1 MQIPASDLFT
11 PLPLAGTFNRDRA
24 ALDELLRVQ
33 LDDGFG
39 RQTCRG
45 IPFEFGAADQ
55 PNVILL
61 DDKAVCV
68 STGDL
73 QATYLVF
80 AHTVEDRPLEL
91 TPDLADFEGAQHFP
105 GDLPGN
111 DLGDLVAEY
120 QLEYV
125 DGSRETVPIRRR
137 FAIQQARIGWGAS
150 AFAAV
155 EHQQHTIESSVS
167 EQLQLGQMPEAD
179 YGRGETRHQSG
190 RDANAEYIWL
200 YALPNPHPDKM
211 ISAIHCIPK
220 NERALI
226 FGISATKVVEHPLR
240 SQVRRKLELTL
251 PAGVEFNGI
260 GELDN
265 VDIDLGY
272 VISTRAKLEY
282 DHGAWFSDATNVQ
295 PARSKRA
302 AILEYAA
309 HPEAKLYLNGADGDV
324 FSYDLSRF
332 QQGALVEVA
341 EARRL
346 IKVKVVD
353 AAGKPVAVRIHFH
366 GGAGEYLPPRGNH
379 RRVNS
384 NWFEDNYGE
393 FANQLNQYAYIHG
406 HCEVEAPMGEVFVEI
421 TRGYEIKPYRGSIQ
435 VSADSDEFVFEL
447 EKVLDWRERGWVTA
461 DTHVHF
467 LSPQT
472 ALLEGAAE
480 GVNVVNLLASQWGE
494 MFSNVSDFDGRSTLG
509 ATDFGGDGEFL
520 VRVGTEN
527 RMQVMGHIS
536 LLGYSGEMIHPLC
549 SGGPSE
555 SAIGDALDVS
565 MADWARRCIEQNG
578 LVVLPHAPN
587 PQAER
592 AADIVLDLVHAI
604 EMMSFNPF
612 DQQITPYGL
621 LDWYRYLNLGY
632 QVPVVGG
639 SDKMD
644 AKSLLG
650 GMRTYAHLGDRE
662 FTYEHWMASV
672 KAGNTF
678 VTVGPLLELRVEGLS
693 PGSGLEM
700 PGGGGTVSVS
710 WRVESAAMP
719 LERVEVVCGGFA
731 VEEQTLDGALQA
743 TGSCDIHISQ
753 STWIALR
760 VRGSHGGRKTDI
772 AAHSSCVQVRVAGK
786 RPFQKA
792 DAIAVLEQI
801 EGAMAFVDTL
811 APRPEAQQYKQIRAS
826 LEAAHN
832 KLHQLMHR
840 QGTYHKH
847 TPLHAHDEHHE
858 H

>member
-1 MQIPASDLFT
+1 MEIPASDQFSA
-11 PLPLAGTFNRDRA
+11 LPLASAFNRDRS
-24 ALDELLRVQ
+24 ALDESLRLQ
-33 LDDGFG
+33 LPDEFG
-39 RQTCRG
+39 RQICRG

-55 PNVILL
+55 ANVILL
-61 DDKAVCV
+61 DADEVRIPVDK
-68 STGDL
+68 L

-80 AHTVEDRPLEL
+80 AHIAEDKPQERA
-91 TPDLADFEGAQHFP
+91 PDLTDVELAAQFP
-105 GDLPGN
+105 SALTGN
-111 DLGDLVAEY
+111 ELGGLVAEY

-125 DGSRETVPIRRR
+125 DGGVESIPIRRR

-150 AFAAV
+150 PFAAAP
-155 EHQQHTIESSVS
+155 HQKDTIVSTVS
-167 EQLQLGQMPEAD
+167 ESLSLGRMPAAG
-179 YGRGETRHQSG
+179 YGRGETRHSSG
-190 RDANAEYIWL
+190 RDAYSEHIWL
-200 YALPNPHPDKM
+200 YALPNPFPER
-211 ISAIHCIPK
+211 AIAAIRCLPK
-220 NERALI
+220 DERALI
-226 FGISATKVVEHPLR
+226 YGISATRVSEHPLR
-240 SQVRRKLELTL
+240 AQVRRKLALTT
-251 PAGVEFNGI
+251 PPGVEFNRI
-260 GELDN
+260 GELDM

-272 VISTRAKLEY
+272 VISARAKLEY
-282 DHGAWFSDATNVQ
+282 DRDAWFGDATHVQ
-295 PARSKRA
+295 PTPSEQV
-302 AILEYAA
+302 AIIEYAA
-309 HPEAKLYLNGADGDV
+309 HPEAKLYLGDAKGKR
-324 FSYDLSRF
+324 FTFDLSQF
-332 QQGALVEVA
+332 QPGALLEVA

-353 AAGKPVAVRIHFH
+353 AAGKPLAARIHFH

-379 RRVNS
+379 RRVNR

-421 TRGYEIKPYRGSIQ
+421 SRGYEIKPYRGSID
-435 VSADSDEFVFEL
+435 VKADSDEFVFEL
-447 EKVLDWRERGWVTA
+447 ERVLDWRERGWVTA

-509 ATDFGGDGEFL
+509 AADFGGDGEFL

-536 LLGYSGEMIHPLC
+536 LLGYAGEMIHPLC

-555 SAIGDALDVS
+555 SAIGDALEVS

-587 PQAER
+587 PQGER
-592 AADIVLDLVHAI
+592 AADIVLELVHAI

-612 DQQITPYGL
+612 DAQITPYGL

-632 QVPVVGG
+632 QVPIVGG

-644 AKSLLG
+644 AQSLLG
-650 GMRTYAHLGDRE
+650 GMRTYAHLGDLE
-662 FTYEHWMASV
+662 FSYENWMESI

-678 VTVGPLLELRVEGLS
+678 VTVGPLLDMQVEGLS
-693 PGSGLEM
+693 PGSKLDM
-700 PGGGGTVSVS
+700 PEGGGTVNVS
-710 WRVESAAMP
+710 WRAASAAMP
-719 LERVEVVCGGFA
+719 IERVEVVCGGLA
-731 VEEQTLDGALQA
+731 VDYWTVEGALRA
-743 TGSCDIHISQ
+743 EGSCEVHISE

-760 VRGSHGGRKTDI
+760 IRGSHSGRKADI
-772 AAHSSCVQVRVAGK
+772 AAHSSCVQIGVGGR
-786 RPFQKA
+786 RPFQQA

-811 APRPEAQQYKQIRAS
+811 APRPEAQGFKRIRAA
-826 LEAAHN
+826 LESAHN

-840 QGTYHKH
+840 QGIYHKH
-847 TPLHAHDEHHE
+847 TPLHTHDAHQEH
-858 H
+858 